1 MEIYDFNALL
11 ESGEKRETP
20 MVIAI
25 GVFDGVHKGHQ
36 RIFECVRSITAQRSG
51 YESMCITFSSNPKDK
66 NTGNLD
72 TLRLREEYV
81 SSFTINS
88 FTIIDFSE
96 NFSKISARAFASAIT
111 RLCKPCVLVVGSDF
125 KCGNPKDSA
134 DGEGM
139 RKILHSLGYDI
150 DLKLVDFVLS
160 ENGEKIS
167 STLLR
172 QLIIKG
178 DLESYSRFSGQ
189 DYHLDLLTKPSRLQD
204 DVMEFSREHISQL
217 LPPPGAYEGALVLK
231 NGLTFPIE
239 VSIDSTVIS
248 FKCRDD
254 SWQVDSLYI
263 TRRKVK

>member
-81 SSFTINS
+81 SSFSINS

-96 NFSKISARAFASAIT
+96 NFSKISASGFASQIL

-125 KCGNPKDSA
+125 KCGNPKHCA
-134 DGEGM
+134 DGDEM
-139 RKILHSLGYDI
+139 RRIFASLGVDVE
-150 DLKLVDFVLS
+150 LRKVDFVLS
-160 ENGEKIS
+160 DGGEKIS

-189 DYHLDLLTKPSRLQD
+189 DYQLDLLTEPSRSVD
-204 DVMEFSREHISQL
+204 GVMAFSREQIYQL
-217 LPPPGAYEGALVLK
+217 LPPPGAYEGTFVDVNGKKNLV
-231 NGLTFPIE
+231 E
-239 VSIDSTVIS
+239 VSIDQDFLTLEGVDVS
-248 FKCRDD
+248 RQAD
-254 SWQVDSLYI
+254 SVFI
-263 TRRKVK
+263 TRRKVR

>member
-1 MEIYDFNALL
+1 MKVFDFNALL
-11 ESGEKRETP
+11 SSREKADTD
-20 MVIAI
+20 MIMAI
-25 GVFDGVHKGHQ
+25 GVFDGVHKGH
-36 RIFECVRSITAQRSG
+36 RKIFETVSECARKNTG
-51 YESMCITFSSNPKDK
+51 YESMCITFSTNPK
-66 NTGNLD
+66 NSHSGSLD
-72 TLRLREEYV
+72 TMRLREEYV
-81 SSFTINS
+81 SSFAINS

-217 LPPPGAYEGALVLK
+217 LPPPGAYEGALVVK

-248 FKCRDD
+248 FKCSDD
-254 SWQVDSLYI
+254 S
-263 TRRKVK
+263 